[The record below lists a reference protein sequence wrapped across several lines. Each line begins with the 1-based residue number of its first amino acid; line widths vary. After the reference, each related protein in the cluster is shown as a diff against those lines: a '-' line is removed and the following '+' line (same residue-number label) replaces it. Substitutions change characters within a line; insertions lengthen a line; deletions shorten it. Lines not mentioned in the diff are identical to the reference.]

1 MRKEEMVNELMERMD
16 AGKFESIDPDTI
28 LADLVD
34 EVDMEIDGLSS
45 SELFKIWKKSTDKKS
60 IEDAFYLFTDM
71 TFEDYLDKCM
81 YECIYDFDE
90 ADIFIDGVP
99 YIIQERDAKDN
110 SNILADLRCS
120 YAKAEEALNEIKSL
134 SVVNDRVRAEIKEN
148 ESYLMAAKQVVYTIG
163 NFLKTIEDYDMP
175 SYELVKKER
184 RRTK

>member
-148 ESYLMAAKQVVYTIG
+148 ESYLMSAKQVVETIG
-163 NFLKTIEDYDMP
+163 DFLKTIEDYDMP
-175 SYELVKKER
+175 LYELVKKER
-184 RRTK
+184 GKD